1 MAVHFTQAR
10 HTRLKEQI
18 SMKKNTQLNQWLWK
32 WHIVGG
38 LVSLPFMLLLAVT
51 GVIYLFKTDVNQQ
64 LYKDILIVEAPS
76 QNKQVL
82 SYTEQLQSAQKYTQ
96 KEVVG
101 VTLPIE
107 RNQAT
112 EFRIKGQG
120 PATNGLYV
128 NPYTAEVTGKVEQKE
143 TLMYLVRKLHGE
155 ILLDK
160 AGTLIIELIA
170 SWFIV
175 LILTGLYIWW
185 PKQGSGAA
193 GFFTIR
199 TNKGRRLFWRDVHAV
214 TGFWLSAF
222 MLAVVAGGMPWT
234 DVFGANLKWV
244 QKQTDTGYPKNWQ
257 NAKGLESASAKTN
270 SPSLTLD
277 EVINIA
283 QTYQLPG
290 TLTISLPTSSKGVY
304 SIKNRA
310 LWLEDQ
316 QVIHIDQYSGNIV
329 AAYKWND
336 VGILMETRQV
346 FMRFHQGEYG
356 LVNWLVMLGVGLAFI
371 LMTSAGLTSYLMRKS
386 KGSWSIPHVPARF
399 SVDKTLVLMIILLG
413 LLFPMFGGSL
423 VLLWAWEK
431 RHSFIK
437 KSSQVS

>member
-1 MAVHFTQAR
+1 MQ
-10 HTRLKEQI
+10 
-18 SMKKNTQLNQWLWK
+18 KNTQLNQWLWK

-51 GVIYLFKTDVNQQ
+51 GVIYLLKSDVNQQ
-64 LYKDILIVEAPS
+64 LYKETLVVDVPS
-76 QNKQVL
+76 QNSQKL
-82 SYTEQLQSAQKYTQ
+82 SYVEQLQSAQTFSQQ
-96 KEVVG
+96 KVVG
-101 VTLPIE
+101 MTLSAE
-107 RNQAT
+107 KNQAT
-112 EFRIKGQG
+112 EFKVKGQG
-120 PATNGLYV
+120 RATNGLYI
-128 NPYTAEVTGKVEQKE
+128 NPYTAEVTGKIEQKE

-160 AGTLIIELIA
+160 VGTLTIELVA

-175 LILTGLYIWW
+175 LILTGLYVWW
-185 PKQGSGAA
+185 PKQGSGVP

-199 TNKGRRLFWRDVHAV
+199 TSKGRRLFWRDVHAV

-234 DVFGANLKWV
+234 DVFGFNLKWV

-257 NAKGLESASAKTN
+257 NAKGLESAPSTTN
-270 SPSLTLD
+270 TPPL
-277 EVINIA
+277 NIDKIVDIA
-283 QTYQLPG
+283 LSYQLPG
-290 TLTISLPTSSKGVY
+290 TLSISLPATSKGVY

-316 QVIHIDQYSGNIV
+316 QVIHIDQYSGEEV
-329 AAYKWND
+329 RAYNWSD

-356 LVNWLVMLGVGLAFI
+356 LINWLVMLGVGLAFI

-386 KGSWSIPHVPARF
+386 KGSWSIPQVPARF
-399 SVDKTLVLMIILLG
+399 NVDKTLVLMIILLG
-413 LLFPMFGGSL
+413 LLFPMFGASL
-423 VLLWAWEK
+423 VLLWLWEK
-431 RHSFIK
+431 RQHFLK
-437 KSSQVS
+437 KTSQT